1 MADSDL
7 LTVTQAAE
15 ALSSSGQSI
24 RNWIREGRLA
34 AVRVGN
40 RFLIAR
46 AEIERMRG
54 EAPGPGGEGP
64 WEFADDAPRAALRR
78 AVGASRAERLLG
90 D

>member
-1 MADSDL
+1 MADADL

-15 ALSSSGQSI
+15 VLSSSGQSI

-34 AVRVGN
+34 AVRIGN

-46 AEIERMRG
+46 AEVERMRG
-54 EAPGPGGEGP
+54 DASAALGEGP
-64 WEFADDAPRAALRR
+64 WEFADGAPTVPLPRAA
-78 AVGASRAERLLG
+78 GAASVERLLG